1 MSRARRDVDAH
12 PFSLRLVYPL
22 VRALVLVLFRRFGA
36 RYRREGVEQVPRTGG
51 LLIFPNHLSNCDPL
65 ATQLASPRLIHF
77 MARREIFDMPQYGW
91 MLRWF
96 RAFPVTQSSADLG
109 AIKNAIALA
118 NAGHAVCIYP
128 EGQLSPDGELLP
140 LFPGIAM
147 VARKAGVPCICLGIR
162 GTEDIMPSPM
172 QAPRYQKTVIRC
184 VWGEPRQF
192 ASDASQEEVMTWVE
206 SELRRLSARK

>member
-1 MSRARRDVDAH
+1 MTPARPDPEGH
-12 PFSLRLVYPL
+12 PVSLRALYPFL
-22 VRALVLVLFRRFGA
+22 RIIGVLLFWRFGA
-36 RYRREGVEQVPRTGG
+36 RYRREGVKCVPKTGG
-51 LLIFPNHLSNCDPL
+51 LLIFPNHLSNCDPI

-77 MARREIFDMPQYGW
+77 MSRREIFDMPQYGW

-96 RAFPVTQSSADLG
+96 RAFPVTQGSSDLG

-118 NAGHAVCIYP
+118 KAGHAVCIYP

-140 LFPGIAM
+140 LYPGIAT

-162 GTEDIMPSPM
+162 GPEDIMPSPM
-172 QAPRYQKTVIRC
+172 QTPRYRRTVIRC

-192 ASDASQEEVMTWVE
+192 PAEASQAEVMSWVE
-206 SELRRLSARK
+206 SELRRLTVRN